1 MPLIAPD
8 LNFGTRGN
16 LKRINTAIWTDYAL
30 LSGNKKQHTVGVDL
44 SFDMGLFAL
53 PIPIS
58 LGVRSYYDVEL
69 KDFGFQPLL
78 FSFGF

>member
-1 MPLIAPD
+1 
-8 LNFGTRGN
+8 
-16 LKRINTAIWTDYAL
+16 
-30 LSGNKKQHTVGVDL
+30 
-44 SFDMGLFAL
+44 MGLFGL
-53 PIPIS
+53 PVPIS